1 MRKSLHRYPKASPS
15 RTLFRRRIP
24 ALEWLDDISGVS
36 ARATMIG
43 NRRVLIENHTGI
55 LEFAAER
62 VRLSTKRGAIAV
74 SGTELTLTEVRPHSL
89 IVSGKI
95 DAVEMPPER
104 EDALE

>member
-1 MRKSLHRYPKASPS
+1 MRKSVQKSGKTPHPPRPA
-15 RTLFRRRIP
+15 RRRAP
-24 ALEWLDDISGVS
+24 ALEWLADVSGAS

-62 VRLSTKRGAIAV
+62 VRLSTKRGEIAV
-74 SGTELTLTEVRPHSL
+74 SGTELTLAEVRPHSL

>member
-24 ALEWLDDISGVS
+24 ALEWLDDISGAS

-43 NRRVLIENHTGI
+43 SRRVLIENYTGV
-55 LEFAAER
+55 LEFSAEL
-62 VRLSTKRGAIAV
+62 VRLSSKRGEITI
-74 SGTELTLTEVRPHSL
+74 SGTELTLSEVRPHSL
-89 IVSGKI
+89 IVLGRI